1 MSSILIKNAYI
12 VSMVSPISKA
22 DVWIEDGIIK
32 EIGIL
37 DREADKVID
46 ATGKVVMPG
55 LINTH
60 THVAMSVFRGYSD
73 ELELMEW
80 LSTKMWP
87 IEDKMVPEDVYY
99 ASLLSIIEMIKSGT
113 TTFNDQYFFEEE
125 TAKAASQVGIRA
137 MLSRCII
144 GDGEGAENRLK
155 ESEELYNKWHNASNE
170 KIKIC
175 VGIHAP
181 YTCPPDTIIKSVEQ
195 SKKLNTPIHIHYL
208 ETEDEIKQMSERYN
222 KSVTEYL
229 KELGVFDRKTIL
241 AHGVWTSEAD
251 ADELKKYDTAIIH
264 NPISNQKLGSGIA
277 NTKMFL
283 EKGITVGIGTDG
295 QGSTN
300 TLDMFEEIKSAAY
313 LQKVVNKSA
322 TAISGMEVLKM
333 ATIDGAK
340 ALGLENE
347 IGSIE
352 VGKKADVIIIDLDK
366 PHLIPV
372 HDLYST
378 LAYSVN
384 GADVE
389 TVIIDGNIVMEN
401 RRMLTID
408 EEMVKKEIYRIVN
421 KLFQK

>member
-22 DVWIEDGIIK
+22 DLLIEDGIIK
-32 EIGIL
+32 EIGII

-46 ATGKVVMPG
+46 ASGKVVMPG
-55 LINTH
+55 LVNTH

-87 IEDKMVPEDVYY
+87 IEDKMIAEDVYY

-125 TAKAASQVGIRA
+125 TAKAADEIGMRA
-137 MLSRCII
+137 ILSRCII
-144 GDGEGAENRLK
+144 GDGEGADNRIK
-155 ESEELYNKWHNASNE
+155 EAEDFYSKWHDSSNG
-170 KIKIC
+170 KVKVCI
-175 VGIHAP
+175 GIHAP
-181 YTCPPDTIIKSVEQ
+181 YTCSPDTITKSVELA
-195 SKKLNTPIHIHYL
+195 KKLNTPIHIHYL
-208 ETEDEIKQMSERYN
+208 ETEDEIRQVKEKYN
-222 KSVTEYL
+222 KTVTEYL
-229 KELGVFDRKTIL
+229 KENGVFDCKTIL
-241 AHGVWTSEAD
+241 AHGVWTSVED
-251 ADELKKYDTAIIH
+251 AEELKNYDTAISH

-277 NTKMFL
+277 NIKMLL
-283 EKGITVGIGTDG
+283 EKGIIVGLGTDG

-322 TAISGMEVLKM
+322 TAISGFDVLKM

-347 IGSIE
+347 VGSIE
-352 VGKKADVIIIDLDK
+352 VGKKADVIVINLDK

-372 HDLYST
+372 HDIYST

-389 TVIIDGNIVMEN
+389 TVIIDGKIVMED
-401 RRMLTID
+401 RKMLTID
-408 EEMVKKEIYRIVN
+408 EEMVKKEVN
-421 KLFQK
+421 KVVSRLFQD